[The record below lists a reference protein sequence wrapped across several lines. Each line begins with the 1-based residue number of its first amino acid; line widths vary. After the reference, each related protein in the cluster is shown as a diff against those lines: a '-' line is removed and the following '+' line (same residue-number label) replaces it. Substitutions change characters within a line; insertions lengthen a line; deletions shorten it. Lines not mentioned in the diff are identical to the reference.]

1 MVAIWTLKLTIGKI
15 TRIIKY
21 CNNHWFRS
29 VLQKEDPT
37 ARREKYPDFLDILLS
52 ARDEDG
58 NGLTDLE
65 IRQEVDTFLFEG
77 KLLVITTNTLKE
89 PYFK

>member
-1 MVAIWTLKLTIGKI
+1 MP
-15 TRIIKY
+15 
-21 CNNHWFRS
+21 
-29 VLQKEDPT
+29 QKEDPA

-77 KLLVITTNTLKE
+77 KNFNDCK
-89 PYFK
+89 KNNK